1 MKYIY
6 EVGNTV
12 LGSRIC
18 EIDSDNKV
26 SFWSFSELKETK
38 LEFFNTDKRLKS
50 FMRTRKWVLKH
61 YPEMLL

>member
-6 EVGNTV
+6 EVGNTI

-26 SFWSFSELKETK
+26 SFWSFSELKEVK
-38 LEFFNTDKRLKS
+38 LEFFKTDKRLKS
-50 FMRTRKWVLKH
+50 FLRTRKWVLKH
-61 YPEMLL
+61 YPELLI

>member
-6 EVGNTV
+6 EVGNTL

-26 SFWSFSELKETK
+26 YFWSFSELKETK
-38 LEFFNTDKRLKS
+38 PEFFTTSKQLKS
-50 FMRTRKWVLKH
+50 FARTKKWVLKH

>member
-6 EVGNTV
+6 EVGNTL

-26 SFWSFSELKETK
+26 CFWSFSELKNEKQK
-38 LEFFNTDKRLKS
+38 LFKTDKQLKS
-50 FMRTRKWVLKH
+50 FTRTKKWVLKH